1 MNVTI
6 EESTSAF
13 RYLGSTRLC
22 DTSVYTVHASI
33 AINPKENMLY
43 NVLHCDDVSCILYS
57 LRGELS
63 FRVRMKSALII
74 RGPI

>member
-13 RYLGSTRLC
+13 RYLGRTRLC

-57 LRGELS
+57 LRKAIIFLT
-63 FRVRMKSALII
+63 RVS
-74 RGPI
+74 